1 MIPTQITTLDQALGG
16 GVPRGALTHLISEST
31 SGANTIALRVI
42 AGAHLAGELAVYGD
56 LGGTFDTDY
65 ALRCGVSLREVLLA
79 QPNPAD
85 ALEVALTLAQ
95 SGGAGALILDG
106 TICPPGGQSSEYR
119 ALARLLPRSGLAV
132 VLLTGPVYPP
142 ALGEMAAVRIK
153 LERERWLK
161 RRNDV
166 RGCRIQANILK
177 NRFAPSRG
185 VIRFSVDFGDWG

>member
-1 MIPTQITTLDQALGG
+1 MIPTQITMLDQALGG
-16 GVPRGALTHLISEST
+16 GVPRGALTHLIGEST
-31 SGANTIALRVI
+31 SGANTIALRVM

-56 LGGTFDTDY
+56 LSGTFDTDY

-79 QPNPAD
+79 QPHPAD

-106 TICPPGGQSSEYR
+106 TICPPGGAPSEYR

-132 VLLTGPVYPP
+132 VLLTGLVYPP

-166 RGCRIQANILK
+166 RGCRIQASILK
-177 NRFAPSRG
+177 NRFAPPCG